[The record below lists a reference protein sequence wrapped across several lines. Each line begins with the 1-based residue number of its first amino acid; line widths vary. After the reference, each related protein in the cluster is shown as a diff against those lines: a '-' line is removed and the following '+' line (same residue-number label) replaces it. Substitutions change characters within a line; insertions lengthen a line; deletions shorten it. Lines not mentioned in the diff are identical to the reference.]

1 MRDPDYVLTPFST
14 GDERDKIK
22 QMQAYAAQAAK
33 TPDELMIEKLNAQI
47 AKSQAS
53 VASLENTATELGALN
68 PSAMTKAKGETN
80 TQFNARV
87 KAAEAAAR
95 TAAAAENPLLNKAVK
110 PTDAP
115 PGKYY
120 AWIGGT
126 NTGQWQ
132 LYDIPVFY
140 AGGAGRSAQDSV
152 LDYAISAGL

>member
-1 MRDPDYVLTPFST
+1 MRDPDYVLTPLTIADEQSKAT
-14 GDERDKIK
+14 GMRV
-22 QMQAYAAQAAK
+22 AAASVPAAKVAAAK
-33 TPDELMIEKLNAQI
+33 TSDELMIERIQAQI
-47 AKSQAS
+47 LKNQAS
-53 VASLENTATELGALN
+53 IGNLQNIATDLGALN

-95 TAAAAENPLLNKAVK
+95 TAAAEENPLLNKAVK

-132 LYDIPVFY
+132 LYDIPGYGLFLK
-140 AGGAGRSAQDSV
+140 AQT
-152 LDYAISAGL
+152 